1 MSDPVVTMGSLLYSY
16 GIFFKESMDMRT
28 IRELLGTEEKVW
40 FYIDSEEL
48 WQDFLEL
55 AKDFRFGELPREKW
69 QFGYVIA
76 VHSNGEMGHVPVF
89 IWCMSFGDREGVP
102 VKYDL
107 RKIIDGEE
115 EIICN
120 VPHFRGRMIC

>member
-1 MSDPVVTMGSLLYSY
+1 
-16 GIFFKESMDMRT
+16 MRT
-28 IRELLGTEEKVW
+28 IKELLGTEEKVW

-55 AKDFRFGELPREKW
+55 AKDFCFGEMPREKW
-69 QFGYVIA
+69 KFGYVIA
-76 VHSNGEMGHVPVF
+76 VHSNREMGHVPVF
-89 IWCMSFGDREGVP
+89 IWCMSFGSTEGVP

-115 EIICN
+115 DIICN
-120 VPHFRGRMIC
+120 VPHFKGKMIC